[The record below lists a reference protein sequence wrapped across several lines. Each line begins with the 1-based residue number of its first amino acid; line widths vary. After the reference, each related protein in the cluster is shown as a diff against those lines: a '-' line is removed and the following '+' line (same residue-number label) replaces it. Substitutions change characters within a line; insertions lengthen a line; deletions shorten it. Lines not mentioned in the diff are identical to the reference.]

1 MSNFQAN
8 FHVLINRHTNLE
20 MFVRELNQAL
30 FRLTKGDR
38 FLTFFV
44 GLFCKETKD
53 LYYINAGHTAPV
65 LMMNGETQLL
75 TKGCTILGSFED
87 LPFVETG
94 QLKLTD
100 DAFIITYTDG
110 LTDVQNEQEEYFDE
124 NLLETFVKRNYEQP
138 LPEFNKK
145 LYDHIDQFRG
155 AKPFP
160 DDFTLLTGKIFS

>member
-1 MSNFQAN
+1 
-8 FHVLINRHTNLE
+8 LE
-20 MFVRELNQAL
+20 VFVRELNEAL

-44 GLFCKETKD
+44 GHFCKKTKE
-53 LYYINAGHTAPV
+53 LHYINAGHTAPV

-94 QLKLTD
+94 HLQLTD

-110 LTDVQNEQEEYFDE
+110 LTDVQNDEEEYFDE
-124 NLLETFVKRNYEQP
+124 QMLEEFVRKNYEQP
-138 LPEFNKK
+138 LPVFNKK
-145 LYDHIDQFRG
+145 LYDHIDKFRG
-155 AKPFP
+155 EKPFP